1 MCMQKL
7 GEPHYCG
14 RKHQTTGD
22 LKRSSSPSALSS
34 CFQLTPICLL
44 PRLSCLS
51 LVRLDKS
58 LGKTVLCE
66 TCVVLEV
73 KWAQKVLCSAGA
85 LWRIIINSAHNNT
98 LDFEDKCSCPY
109 THTNTDKE
117 HLGRVKVD
125 CREDW
130 KVGGHLKW
138 RCTGPDLA
146 PGMVRKRAEG
156 RMRGNSQV
164 ENTCKVKCTP
174 SSST

>member
-44 PRLSCLS
+44 PHLSCLS

-98 LDFEDKCSCPY
+98 RLWRQMLVPVHTHKHWQRAFGEGEGGLQGGLEGGRSLEVEVHGARPCPR
-109 THTNTDKE
+109 DGE
-117 HLGRVKVD
+117 EESWGRD
-125 CREDW
+125 E
-130 KVGGHLKW
+130 
-138 RCTGPDLA
+138 
-146 PGMVRKRAEG
+146 RK
-156 RMRGNSQV
+156 
-164 ENTCKVKCTP
+164 
-174 SSST
+174 